1 MHIILILLTLFF
13 LLPTTNSEATVD
25 LGISIGDEG
34 LRGFYLAVG
43 NYYSVPEREVIIV
56 RERHIPDE
64 EIPVVFF
71 IARMARV
78 RPVTIIDLRLGGK
91 NWMNIIMHFGLSP
104 EIFYVPVREGVVIG
118 PPYGKAYGYYK
129 KKPRKQWKT
138 IVLGD
143 DDVINLVN
151 LRFISAYYKYEPER
165 VIKLREG
172 GKNFVVINHE
182 VEKEKK
188 AGKEKVKEKG
198 EGKKEKDKGRGKKS

>member
-1 MHIILILLTLFF
+1 MHIILILLALLFLF
-13 LLPTTNSEATVD
+13 PSSNSEARVD

-43 NYYSVPEREVIIV
+43 DYYSVPEREVIIV

-78 RPVTIIDLRLGGK
+78 RPATIIDLRLGGK
-91 NWMNIIMHFGLSP
+91 TWMNIIMHFGLSP
-104 EIFYVPVREGVVIG
+104 EIFYVPVREGVVVG

-129 KKPRKQWKT
+129 KKPRKQWKK

-172 GKNFVVINHE
+172 GKNFIVINHE
-182 VEKEKK
+182 VEQDKK
-188 AGKEKVKEKG
+188 AGKEKMKEKG
-198 EGKKEKDKGRGKKS
+198 KGRKEKSKGKKD

>member
-1 MHIILILLTLFF
+1 MHIVFILLTLVF
-13 LLPTTNSEATVD
+13 LFPTSNSEATVN
-25 LGISIGDEG
+25 LGVSIGDEG

-43 NYYSVPEREVIIV
+43 DYYRVPEREVIIV

-64 EIPVVFF
+64 EMPVIFF
-71 IARMARV
+71 ISKMARV
-78 RPVTIIDLRLGGK
+78 KPATIIDLRLVGK
-91 NWMNIIMHFGLSP
+91 TWMNIIVHFGLSP
-104 EIFYVPVREGVVIG
+104 EIFYVPMRDGFVIG

-151 LRFISAYYKYEPER
+151 LRFISEYYRYEPER
-165 VIKLREG
+165 VIRLREG
-172 GKNFVVINHE
+172 GKNFIVINHE

-198 EGKKEKDKGRGKKS
+198 EGRKEKPKGKGKKD